1 MKNLTIGFLIGLAIG
16 LLTKC
21 NKKTIEKVIETEKIK
36 VETLKVFIRDTIYL
50 KQKAFS
56 EVRFVKCDT
65 AIVKFDYNFD
75 FKRDINLE
83 LTHSRQEKRQQQQDK
98 RNIELGIGIM
108 NLNPA
113 FLVSYKNVQLTLSYD
128 IKKQNLNY
136 GIFLKRE
143 F

>member
-1 MKNLTIGFLIGLAIG
+1 MKNLAIGFLIGLVIG

-21 NKKTIEKVIETEKIK
+21 NKKTIEKVIEVEKIK

-83 LTHSRQEKRQQQQDK
+83 LTQSKQENLKQK
-98 RNIELGIGIM
+98 NKHIELGIGIM

-128 IKKQNLNY
+128 IKRQNMNY
-136 GIFLKRE
+136 GIFLKKE

>member
-21 NKKTIEKVIETEKIK
+21 NKKTIEKVIEVEKIK

-83 LTHSRQEKRQQQQDK
+83 LTQSKQENLKQK
-98 RNIELGIGIM
+98 NKHIELGIDIM

-128 IKKQNLNY
+128 IKRQNMNY
-136 GIFLKRE
+136 GFFLKKE

>member
-1 MKNLTIGFLIGLAIG
+1 MKNLAIGFLIFLIGLVIG

-21 NKKTIEKVIETEKIK
+21 NKKTIEKVIEVEKIK

-56 EVRFVKCDT
+56 EFRFVKCDT
-65 AIVKFDYNFD
+65 AVVKFDYNFD

-83 LTHSRQEKRQQQQDK
+83 LTHSMQEKRQDK
-98 RNIELGIGIM
+98 RNVELGIGIM

-128 IKKQNLNY
+128 IKRQNMSY
-136 GIFLKRE
+136 GFFLKKE

>member
-1 MKNLTIGFLIGLAIG
+1 MKNLAIGFLIGLAIG

-21 NKKTIEKVIETEKIK
+21 NKKTIEKVIEVEKIK

-56 EVRFVKCDT
+56 EVKFVKCDT

-83 LTHSRQEKRQQQQDK
+83 LTQSKQENLKQK
-98 RNIELGIGIM
+98 NKHIELGIGIM

-128 IKKQNLNY
+128 IKRQNMNY
-136 GIFLKRE
+136 GIFLKKE

>member
-1 MKNLTIGFLIGLAIG
+1 MKNLAIGFLIGLVIG

-21 NKKTIEKVIETEKIK
+21 NKKTIEKVIEVEKIK

-83 LTHSRQEKRQQQQDK
+83 LAYSRQENKRENK

-128 IKKQNLNY
+128 IKRQNMNY
-136 GIFLKRE
+136 GIFLKKE

>member
-1 MKNLTIGFLIGLAIG
+1 MKNLAIGFLIGLVIG

-21 NKKTIEKVIETEKIK
+21 NKKTIEKVIEVEKIK
-36 VETLKVFIRDTIYL
+36 VETLKILIRDTIYL

-56 EVRFVKCDT
+56 EIRFVKCDT

-83 LTHSRQEKRQQQQDK
+83 LTHSRQEKLKQDK
-98 RNIELGIGIM
+98 RNVELGIGIM
-108 NLNPA
+108 NNLNPA

-128 IKKQNLNY
+128 IKRQNLNY
-136 GIFLKRE
+136 GIFLKKE

>member
-1 MKNLTIGFLIGLAIG
+1 MKNLAIGFLIGLAIG

-21 NKKTIEKVIETEKIK
+21 NKKTIEKVIEVEKIK

-56 EVRFVKCDT
+56 EFRFVKCDT

-83 LTHSRQEKRQQQQDK
+83 LTQSKQENLKQK
-98 RNIELGIGIM
+98 NKHIELGIGIM

-113 FLVSYKNVQLTLSYD
+113 FLASYKNVQIMLSYD

-136 GIFLKRE
+136 GIFLKKE

>member
-1 MKNLTIGFLIGLAIG
+1 MKNLAIGFLIGLVIG

-21 NKKTIEKVIETEKIK
+21 NKKTIEKVIEVEKIK

-83 LTHSRQEKRQQQQDK
+83 LAYSRQENKRENK

-108 NLNPA
+108 NLNNPA
-113 FLVSYKNVQLTLSYD
+113 FLVSYKNVQLALYYD
-128 IKKQNLNY
+128 IKSQNMNY
-136 GIFLKRE
+136 GIFLKKE